1 MRKILLLLCMVS
13 VYAHAQQVDTTTP
26 YLLVDE
32 KVVDTAKAI
41 VMAKETLT
49 KEVAF
54 ITSLTDK
61 KIISLMEKS
70 QITDKKYR
78 ELNAISDKYVRR
90 YRTVWD
96 TEEVNYGNYLNAVC
110 ALKQVLPERLTKL
123 EQNDAAGIHAIVYP
137 LPTKTIK
144 VKKDNP
150 NYADPKFYW
159 MDKLDS
165 YSLKSHSV
173 AFPVKDT
180 YYTSDIYQ
188 QFKFR
193 KIFEGDEKEWV
204 LCYDQSDNLLAITK
218 RQTKNQR
225 EKAYKKYKFACAE
238 YDYEHN
244 AYNINQEDEGVQEYV
259 AKSFANGEALSKS
272 IGMFRALA
280 LIGVVNVD
288 EDGLKKE
295 TAKFTPEIV
304 ERADNYIE
312 QLENDNVYPWD
323 KLKGTRIDSFNVLWT
338 LPDGKLKIQETYLY
352 QAPQNG
358 EKEGR
363 VKSVYKVL
371 DK

>member
-1 MRKILLLLCMVS
+1 MKKIFLLLCIVS
-13 VYAHAQQVDTTTP
+13 LYAHAQQVDTTTP

-32 KVVDTAKAI
+32 EVVDTAKAI

-61 KIISLMEKS
+61 KIISLMEKRK
-70 QITDKKYR
+70 ITDKKYS
-78 ELNAISDKYVRR
+78 ELSAISDKYVRR
-90 YRTVWD
+90 NRTVWD

-123 EQNDAAGIHAIVYP
+123 EQNDATGIQAIVYP

-150 NYADPKFYW
+150 NYADPEFHW
-159 MDKLDS
+159 LDQFDS

-193 KIFEGDEKEWV
+193 KIFEGEEKEWV
-204 LCYDQSDNLLAITK
+204 LCYDQSDNLLAITR
-218 RQTKNQR
+218 RQTKRQR
-225 EKAYKKYKFACAE
+225 EKAYKQYKFACAE

-244 AYNINQEDEGVQEYV
+244 AYNINQEDERVQEYV

-288 EDGLKKE
+288 EEGLKKE

-304 ERADNYIE
+304 ERANNYIE

-323 KLKGTRIDSFNVLWT
+323 KLKATRTDRFNILWT

-363 VKSVYKVL
+363 VKSIYKVL
-371 DK
+371 EK